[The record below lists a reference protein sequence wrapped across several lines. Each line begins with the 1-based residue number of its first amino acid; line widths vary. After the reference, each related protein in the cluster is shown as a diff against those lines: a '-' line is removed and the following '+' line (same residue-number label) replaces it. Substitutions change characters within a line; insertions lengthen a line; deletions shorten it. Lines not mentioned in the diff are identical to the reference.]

1 MDLIIQYVA
10 TITPSVVA
18 ILTAIAAV
26 IIAFNKIKSA
36 TTDTNNETK
45 ALRKDVSAVMRENL
59 ELKKELRRVMRRAYR
74 IRGDE
79 DGQDK

>member
-59 ELKKELRRVMRRAYR
+59 ELKKELRRVMRRACR
-74 IRGDE
+74 VRGDE
-79 DGQDK
+79 DGKDK

>member
-45 ALRKDVSAVMRENL
+45 ALRKDISAVMRENL
-59 ELKKELRRVMRRAYR
+59 ELKKELRRVMRRACR
-74 IRGDE
+74 VRGDE